1 MFFLKKFFSK
11 KFEASEL
18 EDILYENGVEPEFAD
33 IIIETLSGKYQETE
47 IKETLK
53 KKINEK
59 DFETSRLKLEN
70 EMKRL
75 TKIVNNEVS

>member
-53 KKINEK
+53 KK
-59 DFETSRLKLEN
+59 
-70 EMKRL
+70 
-75 TKIVNNEVS
+75 